1 MFKKSRFIVFFA
13 IMFIFG
19 IYDIKSQIPK
29 GWKLSG
35 KSIKGLNVTLD
46 KSIFY
51 SGKSSVHFT
60 SDTSSHDRYAWMNQF
75 ISASDYFEKRIRLS
89 GYIKTKDLD
98 GYACLSF
105 YYVDN
110 NGETVGETRGF
121 NRSIS
126 GTLDWTK
133 DEVVIDVPKTA
144 KYLSLGIM
152 VIGNNKIG
160 TFKSYPEVWI
170 DNLNIDEVSKDV
182 ILTDTKMNTKPINLD
197 FEE

>member
-1 MFKKSRFIVFFA
+1 MVDKYSRVDVGSSYLPNDVSAAYLWGQLQSADEIN
-13 IMFIFG
+13 
-19 IYDIKSQIPK
+19 QNR
-29 GWKLSG
+29 LS
-35 KSIKGLNVTLD
+35 SW
-46 KSIFY
+46 
-51 SGKSSVHFT
+51 
-60 SDTSSHDRYAWMNQF
+60 RR
-75 ISASDYFEKRIRLS
+75 YFEKLAPLGDRGFIELPTIPKECAHNAHMF
-89 GYIKTKDLD
+89 YIKTKDLD

-152 VIGNNKIG
+152 INGNNKIG
-160 TFKSYPEVWI
+160 SLKSYPEVWI